1 MKKKKIMPGLSKAFV
16 DALNSGAREENTFSC
31 LRRLMALFLA
41 VGLWGCATVQP
52 DRDVLFQTSTINA
65 LLVGV
70 YDGETDFKTLKQ
82 NGDFGLGTFNGL
94 DGEMIALDGQFY
106 QIKVDGVVYPVA
118 ESMKTPFSVVTFFE
132 SDDHGQLNGALN
144 YEQLK
149 QCVDS
154 LIPTENLFY
163 AVKIEGTFNYIKT
176 RSVPRQRKPYP
187 PLVEVVKNQAIF
199 EFHNVKGTI
208 VGFRTPGYVK
218 GINVPGYH
226 LHFITEDKKA
236 GGHLLACQTQT
247 VEIQVDYTSGF
258 YMVLPQA
265 SDFGKANLTKER
277 HKELEKVEK

>member
-1 MKKKKIMPGLSKAFV
+1 MKKKKMMPGFFKAFA
-16 DALNSGAREENTFSC
+16 DAAGSGAREKSVFPC
-31 LRRLMALFLA
+31 LWRLISLFLA
-41 VGLWGCATVQP
+41 IGLWGCATVQP
-52 DRDVLFQTSTINA
+52 DRDVLFQTSTIDA

-70 YDGETDFKTLKQ
+70 YDGETDFKTLKK

-94 DGEMIALDGQFY
+94 DGEMIALDGTFY
-106 QIKVDGVVYPVA
+106 QIKVDGVAYPVE

-132 SDDHGQLNGALN
+132 SDDHGQLNGMLN

-149 QCVDS
+149 QCIDS
-154 LIPTENLFY
+154 LIPTKNLFY
-163 AVKIEGTFNYIKT
+163 AVKIDGIFNYVKT
-176 RSVPRQRKPYP
+176 RSVPRQYKPYP

-208 VGFRTPGYVK
+208 LGFRTPGYVK

-226 LHFITEDKKA
+226 LHFITEDRNA
-236 GGHLLACQTQT
+236 GGHLLACQTQQ
-247 VEIQVDYTSGF
+247 VEIQVDYSSKF

-265 SDFGKANLTKER
+265 TDFGEANLTKER